1 MGGREL
7 HTVGREL
14 HTAVTDIWS
23 EDPPDPSASRR
34 LDEPDISA
42 IDAIDARLRAV
53 ERLVKIFAVERY
65 IYLAISIASFLVLVA
80 FAAYLFA
87 TSGLE
92 GKNSLFAL
100 LFVAPSGALVY
111 VSGAFLKMWTQAL
124 QVLGGKVGE
133 G

>member
-7 HTVGREL
+7 HTAGREL
-14 HTAVTDIWS
+14 HTAVTDIFS
-23 EDPPDPSASRR
+23 EDPPDPSTSRR
-34 LDEPDISA
+34 LDEPDIG
-42 IDAIDARLRAV
+42 AIDARLRAV

-65 IYLAISIASFLVLVA
+65 IYLAISIASFIVLVA

-87 TSGLE
+87 TSGPE

>member
-14 HTAVTDIWS
+14 RTAVTDLWS
-23 EDPPDPSASRR
+23 EDPPDPSTSRR
-34 LDEPDISA
+34 VSEPDSDVIG
-42 IDAIDARLRAV
+42 AIDARLKAV

-65 IYLAISIASFLVLVA
+65 IYLAISIASFMVLVA